1 MSESSKKRFS
11 EKQNKNK
18 SKILS
23 SLTHP
28 HVVTVRLSDI
38 LKNVGNQTI
47 NRAPLTSIVFFFL
60 HTMEVNR
67 AHQLFSNPY
76 SSKYLLLCLTEKKF
90 IKVWNDLRV
99 SK

>member
-47 NRAPLTSIVFFFL
+47 NRAPLTSIVFFF
-60 HTMEVNR
+60 
-67 AHQLFSNPY
+67 PY
-76 SSKYLLLCLTEKKF
+76 YGSESGPST
-90 IKVWNDLRV
+90 V
-99 SK
+99 